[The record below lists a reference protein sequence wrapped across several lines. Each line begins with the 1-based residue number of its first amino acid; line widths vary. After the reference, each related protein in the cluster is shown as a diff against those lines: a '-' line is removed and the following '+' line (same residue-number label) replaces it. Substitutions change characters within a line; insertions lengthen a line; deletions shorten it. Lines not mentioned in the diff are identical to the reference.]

1 MSKVGE
7 AAAASRAFKPRGVTA
22 RKSIDA
28 ATTSADDMVMVM
40 AGRDEGIK
48 ATTSFQGVPLDD
60 TRPIEGFEATVD
72 RDKVEGAIAR
82 RRVDFFGAE
91 RALGFREDL

>member
-7 AAAASRAFKPRGVTA
+7 AAATSRAFEPRGVTA
-22 RKSIDA
+22 RQSIDA

-60 TRPIEGFEATVD
+60 ARLIEGFEATVD